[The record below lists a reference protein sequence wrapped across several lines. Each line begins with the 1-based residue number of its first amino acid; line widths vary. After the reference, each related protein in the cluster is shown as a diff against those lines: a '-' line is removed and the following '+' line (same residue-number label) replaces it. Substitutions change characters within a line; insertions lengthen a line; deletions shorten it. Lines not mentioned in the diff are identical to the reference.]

1 MSSTTVLP
9 QGEPRRLGS
18 AYVLDAR
25 IGAGAQGEVWR
36 GHRTESPGAPLA
48 VKLLR
53 AELLD
58 DGAVVERFIKERATL
73 LRVRSPY
80 VVGVRDMVIEGT
92 SFAIVM
98 DFVDGGDLRGLL
110 AASGPLRPAELCR
123 MGALMARG
131 LAAVHDA
138 GIVHRDLKPA
148 NVLIDW
154 GPQGRPAP
162 AAPAPA
168 PPPGPGRR
176 VDRSA
181 ATVPE
186 ALAATR
192 VVGAAQACTPKLAD
206 FGVARICDT
215 VSSSHVTG
223 AIGTPLYMAP
233 EILAPQAP
241 TTAADIYSLGVV
253 LYELA
258 CGVPP
263 FTGAP
268 AQVLAQHARRDA
280 GRPGG
285 VPDELWNLLAAML
298 AKHPEARPPAAAVAA
313 ELERLGPLLAAL
325 PACTPLTEPPA
336 SAPSLQPY
344 DWAQEAASTRSSAPS
359 GPAAP
364 SAPTWSSAPSGPTAP
379 SAPVPVGAAS
389 APAAYG
395 STAAPAAPAAYG
407 STAVYTGP
415 GPAPGSGPGPRPGR
429 PDSVHP
435 PAAPPRRRRRLI
447 PVIAVVLVVA
457 LAGGAIAWWVLGR
470 NRLPDSPSL
479 ADVVAAGAVTELQR
493 IPDSSALRVA
503 PDGGALA
510 TDDSGTWSLYDLNR
524 SNQAGVWSGECSEAA
539 FWTAK
544 ALLCE
549 NSGSEASLVKLDGST
564 SEVPGPV
571 DHNLIGSTATTAVL
585 IDDFSS
591 GSLIGMDSS
600 GKETWRVYGDFSGG
614 RVDNGFLVAY
624 DSKNKQVDVIAADS
638 GAVLLRRDVKTSPNF
653 GSRDEPLPGG
663 VGVDVGPEAFYVTDG
678 SSWTVYDATGK
689 EVRTISSSAPR
700 TSWVSS
706 APLKAEELADLIAA
720 APASGGVAV
729 HGRSR
734 TVTVT
739 VDTGAC
745 TAAVDGV
752 TITAARPAQSKD
764 CLLTPLGLAGDD
776 DVLVLQSG
784 LDPENQAAKDA
795 VVTAHRLKDGE
806 QTWSIK
812 GALKRVIAPSEQAQ
826 GEVASQ
832 PRLLMIQGSSYD
844 FNEVLYAVLP
854 E

>member
-36 GHRTESPGAPLA
+36 GHRTESPGTPLA

-98 DFVDGGDLRGLL
+98 DFVDGGDLRELL

-131 LAAVHDA
+131 LMAVHDA

-162 AAPAPA
+162 APPAPA
-168 PPPGPGRR
+168 SPPGPDRR
-176 VDRSA
+176 GVDRSA

-186 ALAATR
+186 VLAATR
-192 VVGAAQACTPKLAD
+192 VVGAAQTCTPKLAD

-344 DWAQEAASTRSSAPS
+344 DWAQEAATTRS
-359 GPAAP
+359 
-364 SAPTWSSAPSGPTAP
+364 SAPTWSSAPSGPTAS
-379 SAPVPVGAAS
+379 SAPVPAG
-389 APAAYG
+389 
-395 STAAPAAPAAYG
+395 TPAAPAAYG
-407 STAVYTGP
+407 STAVYTAP
-415 GPAPGSGPGPRPGR
+415 GPGPGPRPGR

-435 PAAPPRRRRRLI
+435 PAAPPRRRRRLLI
-447 PVIAVVLVVA
+447 PVIAVLLVVA

-470 NRLPDSPSL
+470 NRPDSPSL
-479 ADVVAAGAVTELQR
+479 ADVVAAGTVTELQR

-524 SNQAGVWSGECSEAA
+524 SNQASVWSGKCSETA

-549 NSGSEASLVKLDGST
+549 NSGSEASLVRLDGSA

-784 LDPENQAAKDA
+784 VDPESQAAKDA

-826 GEVASQ
+826 GEAASQ

>member
-1 MSSTTVLP
+1 M
-9 QGEPRRLGS
+9 
-18 AYVLDAR
+18 
-25 IGAGAQGEVWR
+25 
-36 GHRTESPGAPLA
+36 
-48 VKLLR
+48 R
-53 AELLD
+53 A
-58 DGAVVERFIKERATL
+58 F
-73 LRVRSPY
+73 
-80 VVGVRDMVIEGT
+80 
-92 SFAIVM
+92 
-98 DFVDGGDLRGLL
+98 
-110 AASGPLRPAELCR
+110 
-123 MGALMARG
+123 
-131 LAAVHDA
+131 
-138 GIVHRDLKPA
+138 
-148 NVLIDW
+148 
-154 GPQGRPAP
+154 
-162 AAPAPA
+162 
-168 PPPGPGRR
+168 RR
-176 VDRSA
+176 V
-181 ATVPE
+181 PE
-186 ALAATR
+186 
-192 VVGAAQACTPKLAD
+192 G
-206 FGVARICDT
+206 
-215 VSSSHVTG
+215 
-223 AIGTPLYMAP
+223 
-233 EILAPQAP
+233 
-241 TTAADIYSLGVV
+241 
-253 LYELA
+253 LA
-258 CGVPP
+258 CGLDDWERELLARLALEVRALLQADAPQGGGQSETSLPSPP
-263 FTGAP
+263 DP
-268 AQVLAQHARRDA
+268 V
-280 GRPGG
+280 RPGESERDRE
-285 VPDELWNLLAAML
+285 VL
-298 AKHPEARPPAAAVAA
+298 EA
-313 ELERLGPLLAAL
+313 LDFDL
-325 PACTPLTEPPA
+325 
-336 SAPSLQPY
+336 
-344 DWAQEAASTRSSAPS
+344 D
-359 GPAAP
+359 
-364 SAPTWSSAPSGPTAP
+364 APTNR
-379 SAPVPVGAAS
+379 VHVGSPNA
-389 APAAYG
+389 
-395 STAAPAAPAAYG
+395 
-407 STAVYTGP
+407 
-415 GPAPGSGPGPRPGR
+415 
-429 PDSVHP
+429 D
-435 PAAPPRRRRRLI
+435 
-447 PVIAVVLVVA
+447 PVIAVLLVVA

-470 NRLPDSPSL
+470 NRPDSPSL
-479 ADVVAAGAVTELQR
+479 ADVVAAGTVTELQR
-493 IPDSSALRVA
+493 IPDSSSLRVA

-524 SNQAGVWSGECSEAA
+524 SNQASVWSGKCSETA

-752 TITAARPAQSKD
+752 TITVTRSAESKD
-764 CLLTPLGLAGDD
+764 CFLTPLGLAGDD

-784 LDPENQAAKDA
+784 VDPESQAAKDA

-826 GEVASQ
+826 GEAASQ

>member
-36 GHRTESPGAPLA
+36 GHRTESPGTPLA

-98 DFVDGGDLRGLL
+98 DFVDGGDLRELL

-131 LAAVHDA
+131 LMAVHDA

-162 AAPAPA
+162 APPAPA
-168 PPPGPGRR
+168 SPPGPDRR
-176 VDRSA
+176 GVDRSA

-186 ALAATR
+186 VLAATR
-192 VVGAAQACTPKLAD
+192 VVGAAQTCTPKLAD

-313 ELERLGPLLAAL
+313 ELERLNPLLAAL

-344 DWAQEAASTRSSAPS
+344 DWAQEAATTRS
-359 GPAAP
+359 
-364 SAPTWSSAPSGPTAP
+364 SAPTWSSAPSGPTAS
-379 SAPVPVGAAS
+379 SAPVPAG
-389 APAAYG
+389 
-395 STAAPAAPAAYG
+395 TPAAPAAYG
-407 STAVYTGP
+407 STAVYTAP
-415 GPAPGSGPGPRPGR
+415 GPGPGPRPGR

-447 PVIAVVLVVA
+447 PVIAVLLVVA

-470 NRLPDSPSL
+470 NRPDSPSL
-479 ADVVAAGAVTELQR
+479 ADVVAAGTVTELQR
-493 IPDSSALRVA
+493 IPDSSSLRVA

-524 SNQAGVWSGECSEAA
+524 SNQASVWSGKCSETA

-549 NSGSEASLVKLDGST
+549 NSGSEASLVRLDGSA

-752 TITAARPAQSKD
+752 TITVTRSAESRD
-764 CLLTPLGLAGDD
+764 CFLTPLGLAGDD

-784 LDPENQAAKDA
+784 VDPESQAAKDA

-826 GEVASQ
+826 GEAASQ

>member
-36 GHRTESPGAPLA
+36 GHRTESPGTPLA

-98 DFVDGGDLRGLL
+98 DFVDGGDLRELL

-131 LAAVHDA
+131 LMAVHDA

-162 AAPAPA
+162 APPAPA
-168 PPPGPGRR
+168 SPPGPDRR
-176 VDRSA
+176 GVDRSA

-186 ALAATR
+186 VLAATR
-192 VVGAAQACTPKLAD
+192 VVGAAQTCTPKLAD

-313 ELERLGPLLAAL
+313 ELERLNPLLAAL

-344 DWAQEAASTRSSAPS
+344 DWAQEAATTRS
-359 GPAAP
+359 
-364 SAPTWSSAPSGPTAP
+364 SAPTWSSAPSGPTAS
-379 SAPVPVGAAS
+379 SAPVPAG
-389 APAAYG
+389 
-395 STAAPAAPAAYG
+395 TPAAPAAYG
-407 STAVYTGP
+407 STAVYTAP
-415 GPAPGSGPGPRPGR
+415 GPGPGPRPGR

-447 PVIAVVLVVA
+447 PVIAVLLVVA

-470 NRLPDSPSL
+470 NRPDSPSL
-479 ADVVAAGAVTELQR
+479 ADVVAAGTVTELQR
-493 IPDSSALRVA
+493 IPDSSSLRVA

-524 SNQAGVWSGECSEAA
+524 SNQASVWSGKCSETA

-549 NSGSEASLVKLDGST
+549 NSGSEASLVRLDGSA

-638 GAVLLRRDVKTSPNF
+638 GAVLLRRDVKTSPDF
-653 GSRDEPLPGG
+653 DSRDEPLPGG

-752 TITAARPAQSKD
+752 TITVTRSAESKD
-764 CLLTPLGLAGDD
+764 CFLTPLGLAGDD

-784 LDPENQAAKDA
+784 VDPESQAAKDA

-826 GEVASQ
+826 GEAVSQ

>member
-36 GHRTESPGAPLA
+36 GHRTESPGTPLA

-98 DFVDGGDLRGLL
+98 DFVDGGDLRELL

-131 LAAVHDA
+131 LMAVHDA

-162 AAPAPA
+162 APPVPAS
-168 PPPGPGRR
+168 PPGPDRR
-176 VDRSA
+176 GVDRSA

-186 ALAATR
+186 VLAATR
-192 VVGAAQACTPKLAD
+192 VVGAAQTCTPKLAD

-313 ELERLGPLLAAL
+313 ELERLGPLLTAL

-344 DWAQEAASTRSSAPS
+344 DWAQEAATTRS
-359 GPAAP
+359 
-364 SAPTWSSAPSGPTAP
+364 SAPTWSSAPSGPTAS
-379 SAPVPVGAAS
+379 SAPVPAG
-389 APAAYG
+389 
-395 STAAPAAPAAYG
+395 TPAAPAAYG
-407 STAVYTGP
+407 STAVYTAP
-415 GPAPGSGPGPRPGR
+415 GPGPGPRPGR

-435 PAAPPRRRRRLI
+435 PAAPPRRRRRLLI
-447 PVIAVVLVVA
+447 PVIAVLLVVA

-470 NRLPDSPSL
+470 NRPDSPSL
-479 ADVVAAGAVTELQR
+479 ADVVAAGTVTELQR
-493 IPDSSALRVA
+493 IPDSSSLRVA

-549 NSGSEASLVKLDGST
+549 NSGSEASLVRLDGSA

-638 GAVLLRRDVKTSPNF
+638 GAVLLRRDVKTSPDF
-653 GSRDEPLPGG
+653 DSRDEPLPGG

-784 LDPENQAAKDA
+784 VDPESQAAKDA

-826 GEVASQ
+826 GEAASQ

>member
-1 MSSTTVLP
+1 M
-9 QGEPRRLGS
+9 
-18 AYVLDAR
+18 
-25 IGAGAQGEVWR
+25 
-36 GHRTESPGAPLA
+36 
-48 VKLLR
+48 
-53 AELLD
+53 
-58 DGAVVERFIKERATL
+58 
-73 LRVRSPY
+73 
-80 VVGVRDMVIEGT
+80 
-92 SFAIVM
+92 
-98 DFVDGGDLRGLL
+98 
-110 AASGPLRPAELCR
+110 
-123 MGALMARG
+123 
-131 LAAVHDA
+131 
-138 GIVHRDLKPA
+138 
-148 NVLIDW
+148 
-154 GPQGRPAP
+154 
-162 AAPAPA
+162 
-168 PPPGPGRR
+168 
-176 VDRSA
+176 
-181 ATVPE
+181 
-186 ALAATR
+186 
-192 VVGAAQACTPKLAD
+192 
-206 FGVARICDT
+206 
-215 VSSSHVTG
+215 
-223 AIGTPLYMAP
+223 
-233 EILAPQAP
+233 
-241 TTAADIYSLGVV
+241 
-253 LYELA
+253 
-258 CGVPP
+258 
-263 FTGAP
+263 
-268 AQVLAQHARRDA
+268 
-280 GRPGG
+280 
-285 VPDELWNLLAAML
+285 
-298 AKHPEARPPAAAVAA
+298 
-313 ELERLGPLLAAL
+313 
-325 PACTPLTEPPA
+325 
-336 SAPSLQPY
+336 
-344 DWAQEAASTRSSAPS
+344 
-359 GPAAP
+359 
-364 SAPTWSSAPSGPTAP
+364 
-379 SAPVPVGAAS
+379 
-389 APAAYG
+389 
-395 STAAPAAPAAYG
+395 
-407 STAVYTGP
+407 
-415 GPAPGSGPGPRPGR
+415 
-429 PDSVHP
+429 
-435 PAAPPRRRRRLI
+435 
-447 PVIAVVLVVA
+447 LVVA

-549 NSGSEASLVKLDGST
+549 NSGSEASLVKLDGSA

-653 GSRDEPLPGG
+653 GSRDEHLPGG

-826 GEVASQ
+826 GEAASQ

>member
-36 GHRTESPGAPLA
+36 GHRVENPGTPLA

-110 AASGPLRPAELCR
+110 ASSGPLRPGELCR

-162 AAPAPA
+162 APPAASAPA
-168 PPPGPGRR
+168 PPPGPGRRR

-192 VVGAAQACTPKLAD
+192 VVGAAQTCTPKLAD

-215 VSSSHVTG
+215 VASSHVTG

-241 TTAADIYSLGVV
+241 TTAADVYSLGVV

-263 FTGAP
+263 FTGTP

-285 VPDELWNLLAAML
+285 VPEELWNLLTAML

-313 ELERLGPLLAAL
+313 ELERLNPLLAAL
-325 PACTPLTEPPA
+325 PPCTPLTEPPA

-344 DWAQEAASTRSSAPS
+344 DWAQEAAQTRSAAPS

-364 SAPTWSSAPSGPTAP
+364 AAPAGYGPTA
-379 SAPVPVGAAS
+379 VH
-389 APAAYG
+389 
-395 STAAPAAPAAYG
+395 
-407 STAVYTGP
+407 TGP
-415 GPAPGSGPGPRPGR
+415 GPAAGPGPQPGR

-435 PAAPPRRRRRLI
+435 PAAPPRRRRLI

-539 FWTAK
+539 FWTAE

-764 CLLTPLGLAGDD
+764 CFLTPLGLAGDD

>member
-162 AAPAPA
+162 APPVPAS
-168 PPPGPGRR
+168 PPGPDRR
-176 VDRSA
+176 GVDRSA

-186 ALAATR
+186 VLAATR
-192 VVGAAQACTPKLAD
+192 VVGAAQTCTPKLAD

-313 ELERLGPLLAAL
+313 ELERLGPLLTAL

-344 DWAQEAASTRSSAPS
+344 DWAQEAATTRS
-359 GPAAP
+359 
-364 SAPTWSSAPSGPTAP
+364 SAPTWSSAPSGPTAS
-379 SAPVPVGAAS
+379 SAPVPAG
-389 APAAYG
+389 
-395 STAAPAAPAAYG
+395 TPAAPAAYG
-407 STAVYTGP
+407 STAVYTAP
-415 GPAPGSGPGPRPGR
+415 GPGPGPRPGR

-435 PAAPPRRRRRLI
+435 PAAPPRRRRRLLI
-447 PVIAVVLVVA
+447 PVIAVLLVVA

-479 ADVVAAGAVTELQR
+479 ADVVAAGTVTELQR

-549 NSGSEASLVKLDGST
+549 NSGSEASLVRLDGST

-638 GAVLLRRDVKTSPNF
+638 GAVLLRRDVKTSPDF
-653 GSRDEPLPGG
+653 DSRDEPLPGG

-729 HGRSR
+729 RGRSR

-739 VDTGAC
+739 IDTGAC

-752 TITAARPAQSKD
+752 TITVTRSAESKD
-764 CLLTPLGLAGDD
+764 CFLTPLGLAGDD

-784 LDPENQAAKDA
+784 VDPESQAAKDA

-826 GEVASQ
+826 GEAASQ

>member
-36 GHRTESPGAPLA
+36 GHRTESPGTPLA

-98 DFVDGGDLRGLL
+98 DFVDGGDLRELL

-131 LAAVHDA
+131 LMAVHDA

-162 AAPAPA
+162 APPVPAS
-168 PPPGPGRR
+168 PPGPDRR
-176 VDRSA
+176 GVDRSA

-186 ALAATR
+186 VLAATR
-192 VVGAAQACTPKLAD
+192 VVGAAQTCTPKLAD

-313 ELERLGPLLAAL
+313 ELERLGPLLTAL

-344 DWAQEAASTRSSAPS
+344 DWAQEAATTRS
-359 GPAAP
+359 
-364 SAPTWSSAPSGPTAP
+364 SAPTWSSAPSGPTAS
-379 SAPVPVGAAS
+379 SAPVPAG
-389 APAAYG
+389 
-395 STAAPAAPAAYG
+395 TPAAPAAYG
-407 STAVYTGP
+407 STAVYTAP
-415 GPAPGSGPGPRPGR
+415 GPGPGPRPGR

-435 PAAPPRRRRRLI
+435 PAAPPRRRRRLLI
-447 PVIAVVLVVA
+447 PVIAVLLVVA

-470 NRLPDSPSL
+470 NRPDSPSL
-479 ADVVAAGAVTELQR
+479 ADVVAAGTVTELQR
-493 IPDSSALRVA
+493 IPDSSSLRVA

-524 SNQAGVWSGECSEAA
+524 SNQASVWSGKCSETA

-549 NSGSEASLVKLDGST
+549 NSGSEASLVRLDGSA

-638 GAVLLRRDVKTSPNF
+638 GAVLLRRDVKTSPDF
-653 GSRDEPLPGG
+653 DSRDEPLPGG

-752 TITAARPAQSKD
+752 TITVTRSAESKD
-764 CLLTPLGLAGDD
+764 CFLTPLGLAGDD

-784 LDPENQAAKDA
+784 VDPESQAAKDA

-826 GEVASQ
+826 GEAASQ

>member
-98 DFVDGGDLRGLL
+98 DFVDGGDLRELL

-131 LAAVHDA
+131 LMAVHDA

-162 AAPAPA
+162 APPAPA
-168 PPPGPGRR
+168 SPPGPDRR
-176 VDRSA
+176 GVDRSA

-186 ALAATR
+186 VLAATR
-192 VVGAAQACTPKLAD
+192 VVGAAQTCTPKLAD

-313 ELERLGPLLAAL
+313 ELERLNPLLAAL

-344 DWAQEAASTRSSAPS
+344 DWAQEAATTRS
-359 GPAAP
+359 
-364 SAPTWSSAPSGPTAP
+364 SAPTWSSAPSGPTAS
-379 SAPVPVGAAS
+379 SAPVPAG
-389 APAAYG
+389 
-395 STAAPAAPAAYG
+395 TPAAPAAYG
-407 STAVYTGP
+407 STAVYTAP
-415 GPAPGSGPGPRPGR
+415 GPGPGPRPGR

-435 PAAPPRRRRRLI
+435 PAAPPRRRRRRLI
-447 PVIAVVLVVA
+447 PVIAVLLVVA

-470 NRLPDSPSL
+470 NRPDSPSL
-479 ADVVAAGAVTELQR
+479 ADVVAAGTVTELQR
-493 IPDSSALRVA
+493 IPDSSSLRVA

-524 SNQAGVWSGECSEAA
+524 SNQASVWSGKCSETA

-549 NSGSEASLVKLDGST
+549 NSGSEASLVRLDGSA

-638 GAVLLRRDVKTSPNF
+638 GAVLLRRDVKTSPDF
-653 GSRDEPLPGG
+653 DSRDEPLPGG

-752 TITAARPAQSKD
+752 TITVTRSAESKD
-764 CLLTPLGLAGDD
+764 CFLTPLGLAGDD

-784 LDPENQAAKDA
+784 VDSESQAAKDA

-826 GEVASQ
+826 GEAASQ

>member
-36 GHRTESPGAPLA
+36 GHRVENPGTPLA

-110 AASGPLRPAELCR
+110 ASSGPLRPGELCR

-162 AAPAPA
+162 APPAASAPA
-168 PPPGPGRR
+168 PPPGPGRRR

-192 VVGAAQACTPKLAD
+192 VVGAAQTCTPKLAD

-263 FTGAP
+263 FTGTP

-285 VPDELWNLLAAML
+285 VPEELWNLLTAML

-344 DWAQEAASTRSSAPS
+344 DWAQETAQTRS
-359 GPAAP
+359 
-364 SAPTWSSAPSGPTAP
+364 SAPTWSSAPSGSTAS
-379 SAPVPVGAAS
+379 SAPAPAAPPGYGSPVRYAAPGSAPDPTVPYPASAAS
-389 APAAYG
+389 AP
-395 STAAPAAPAAYG
+395 TDPQPD
-407 STAVYTGP
+407 P
-415 GPAPGSGPGPRPGR
+415 GPAP
-429 PDSVHP
+429 
-435 PAAPPRRRRRLI
+435 PAGYPSAPPRRRRRLI
-447 PVIAVVLVVA
+447 PVIAVLLVVA

-539 FWTAK
+539 FWTAE

-614 RVDNGFLVAY
+614 RVNNGFLVAY

-729 HGRSR
+729 RGKSR

-745 TAAVDGV
+745 TAAVDKV

>member
-36 GHRTESPGAPLA
+36 GHRTESPGTPLA

-98 DFVDGGDLRGLL
+98 DFVDGGDLRELL

-131 LAAVHDA
+131 LMAVHDA

-162 AAPAPA
+162 APPAPA
-168 PPPGPGRR
+168 SPPGPDRR
-176 VDRSA
+176 GVDRSA

-186 ALAATR
+186 VLAATR
-192 VVGAAQACTPKLAD
+192 VVGAAQTCTPKLAD

-313 ELERLGPLLAAL
+313 ELERLGPLLTAL

-344 DWAQEAASTRSSAPS
+344 DWAQEAATTRS
-359 GPAAP
+359 
-364 SAPTWSSAPSGPTAP
+364 SAPTWSSAPSGPTAS
-379 SAPVPVGAAS
+379 SAPVPAG
-389 APAAYG
+389 
-395 STAAPAAPAAYG
+395 TPAAPAAYG
-407 STAVYTGP
+407 STAVYTAP
-415 GPAPGSGPGPRPGR
+415 GPGPGPRPGR

-435 PAAPPRRRRRLI
+435 PAAPPRRRRRLLI
-447 PVIAVVLVVA
+447 PVIAVLLVVA

-470 NRLPDSPSL
+470 NRPDSPSL
-479 ADVVAAGAVTELQR
+479 ADVVAAGTVTELQR
-493 IPDSSALRVA
+493 IPDSSSLRVA

-524 SNQAGVWSGECSEAA
+524 SNQASVWSGKCSETA

-549 NSGSEASLVKLDGST
+549 NSGSEASLVRLDGSA

-638 GAVLLRRDVKTSPNF
+638 GAVLLRRDVKTSPDF
-653 GSRDEPLPGG
+653 DSRDEPLPGG

-752 TITAARPAQSKD
+752 TITVTRSAESKD
-764 CLLTPLGLAGDD
+764 CFLTPLGLAGDD

-784 LDPENQAAKDA
+784 VDPESQAAKDA

-826 GEVASQ
+826 GEAASQ

>member
-36 GHRTESPGAPLA
+36 GHRTESPGTPLA

-98 DFVDGGDLRGLL
+98 DFVDGGDLRELL

-131 LAAVHDA
+131 LMAVHDA

-162 AAPAPA
+162 APPAPA
-168 PPPGPGRR
+168 SPPGPDRR
-176 VDRSA
+176 GVDRSA

-186 ALAATR
+186 VLAATR
-192 VVGAAQACTPKLAD
+192 VVGAAQTCTPKLAD

-313 ELERLGPLLAAL
+313 ELERLGPLLTAL

-344 DWAQEAASTRSSAPS
+344 DWAQEAATTRS
-359 GPAAP
+359 
-364 SAPTWSSAPSGPTAP
+364 SAPTWSSAPSGPTAS
-379 SAPVPVGAAS
+379 SAPVPAG
-389 APAAYG
+389 
-395 STAAPAAPAAYG
+395 TPAAPAAYG
-407 STAVYTGP
+407 STAVYTAP
-415 GPAPGSGPGPRPGR
+415 GPGPGPRPGR

-447 PVIAVVLVVA
+447 PVIAVLLVVA

-470 NRLPDSPSL
+470 NRPDSPSL
-479 ADVVAAGAVTELQR
+479 ADVVAAGTVTELQR
-493 IPDSSALRVA
+493 IPDSSSLRVA

-524 SNQAGVWSGECSEAA
+524 SNQASVWSGKCSETA

-549 NSGSEASLVKLDGST
+549 NSGSEASLVRLDGSA

-638 GAVLLRRDVKTSPNF
+638 GAVLLRRDVKTSPDF
-653 GSRDEPLPGG
+653 DSRDEPLPGG

-752 TITAARPAQSKD
+752 TITVTRSAESKD
-764 CLLTPLGLAGDD
+764 CFLTPLGLAGDD

-784 LDPENQAAKDA
+784 VDPESQAAKDA

-826 GEVASQ
+826 GEAASQ

>member
-1 MSSTTVLP
+1 M
-9 QGEPRRLGS
+9 
-18 AYVLDAR
+18 
-25 IGAGAQGEVWR
+25 
-36 GHRTESPGAPLA
+36 
-48 VKLLR
+48 
-53 AELLD
+53 
-58 DGAVVERFIKERATL
+58 
-73 LRVRSPY
+73 
-80 VVGVRDMVIEGT
+80 
-92 SFAIVM
+92 
-98 DFVDGGDLRGLL
+98 
-110 AASGPLRPAELCR
+110 
-123 MGALMARG
+123 
-131 LAAVHDA
+131 
-138 GIVHRDLKPA
+138 
-148 NVLIDW
+148 
-154 GPQGRPAP
+154 
-162 AAPAPA
+162 
-168 PPPGPGRR
+168 
-176 VDRSA
+176 
-181 ATVPE
+181 
-186 ALAATR
+186 
-192 VVGAAQACTPKLAD
+192 
-206 FGVARICDT
+206 
-215 VSSSHVTG
+215 
-223 AIGTPLYMAP
+223 
-233 EILAPQAP
+233 
-241 TTAADIYSLGVV
+241 
-253 LYELA
+253 
-258 CGVPP
+258 
-263 FTGAP
+263 
-268 AQVLAQHARRDA
+268 
-280 GRPGG
+280 
-285 VPDELWNLLAAML
+285 
-298 AKHPEARPPAAAVAA
+298 
-313 ELERLGPLLAAL
+313 
-325 PACTPLTEPPA
+325 
-336 SAPSLQPY
+336 
-344 DWAQEAASTRSSAPS
+344 
-359 GPAAP
+359 
-364 SAPTWSSAPSGPTAP
+364 
-379 SAPVPVGAAS
+379 
-389 APAAYG
+389 
-395 STAAPAAPAAYG
+395 
-407 STAVYTGP
+407 
-415 GPAPGSGPGPRPGR
+415 
-429 PDSVHP
+429 
-435 PAAPPRRRRRLI
+435 
-447 PVIAVVLVVA
+447 
-457 LAGGAIAWWVLGR
+457 
-470 NRLPDSPSL
+470 
-479 ADVVAAGAVTELQR
+479 
-493 IPDSSALRVA
+493 
-503 PDGGALA
+503 
-510 TDDSGTWSLYDLNR
+510 
-524 SNQAGVWSGECSEAA
+524 WSGECSEAA

-729 HGRSR
+729 RGRSR

-739 VDTGAC
+739 IDTGAC

>member
-36 GHRTESPGAPLA
+36 GHRTESPGTPLA

-98 DFVDGGDLRGLL
+98 DFVDGGDLRELL

-131 LAAVHDA
+131 LMAVHDA

-162 AAPAPA
+162 APPAPA
-168 PPPGPGRR
+168 SPPGPDRR
-176 VDRSA
+176 GVDRSA

-186 ALAATR
+186 VLAATR
-192 VVGAAQACTPKLAD
+192 VVGAAQTCTPKLAD

-313 ELERLGPLLAAL
+313 ELERLGPLLTAL

-344 DWAQEAASTRSSAPS
+344 DWAQEAATTRS
-359 GPAAP
+359 
-364 SAPTWSSAPSGPTAP
+364 SAPTWSSAPSGPTAS
-379 SAPVPVGAAS
+379 SAPVPAG
-389 APAAYG
+389 
-395 STAAPAAPAAYG
+395 TPAAPAAYG
-407 STAVYTGP
+407 STAVYTAP
-415 GPAPGSGPGPRPGR
+415 GPGPGPRPGR

-447 PVIAVVLVVA
+447 PVIAVLLVVA

-470 NRLPDSPSL
+470 NRPDSPSL
-479 ADVVAAGAVTELQR
+479 ADVVAAGTVTELQR
-493 IPDSSALRVA
+493 IPDSSSLRVA

-752 TITAARPAQSKD
+752 TITVTRSAESKD
-764 CLLTPLGLAGDD
+764 CFLTPLGLAGDD

-784 LDPENQAAKDA
+784 VDPESQAAKDA

-826 GEVASQ
+826 GEAASQ

>member
-1 MSSTTVLP
+1 M
-9 QGEPRRLGS
+9 
-18 AYVLDAR
+18 
-25 IGAGAQGEVWR
+25 
-36 GHRTESPGAPLA
+36 
-48 VKLLR
+48 
-53 AELLD
+53 
-58 DGAVVERFIKERATL
+58 
-73 LRVRSPY
+73 
-80 VVGVRDMVIEGT
+80 
-92 SFAIVM
+92 
-98 DFVDGGDLRGLL
+98 
-110 AASGPLRPAELCR
+110 
-123 MGALMARG
+123 
-131 LAAVHDA
+131 
-138 GIVHRDLKPA
+138 
-148 NVLIDW
+148 
-154 GPQGRPAP
+154 
-162 AAPAPA
+162 
-168 PPPGPGRR
+168 
-176 VDRSA
+176 
-181 ATVPE
+181 
-186 ALAATR
+186 
-192 VVGAAQACTPKLAD
+192 
-206 FGVARICDT
+206 
-215 VSSSHVTG
+215 
-223 AIGTPLYMAP
+223 
-233 EILAPQAP
+233 
-241 TTAADIYSLGVV
+241 
-253 LYELA
+253 
-258 CGVPP
+258 
-263 FTGAP
+263 
-268 AQVLAQHARRDA
+268 
-280 GRPGG
+280 
-285 VPDELWNLLAAML
+285 
-298 AKHPEARPPAAAVAA
+298 
-313 ELERLGPLLAAL
+313 
-325 PACTPLTEPPA
+325 
-336 SAPSLQPY
+336 
-344 DWAQEAASTRSSAPS
+344 
-359 GPAAP
+359 
-364 SAPTWSSAPSGPTAP
+364 
-379 SAPVPVGAAS
+379 
-389 APAAYG
+389 
-395 STAAPAAPAAYG
+395 
-407 STAVYTGP
+407 
-415 GPAPGSGPGPRPGR
+415 
-429 PDSVHP
+429 
-435 PAAPPRRRRRLI
+435 
-447 PVIAVVLVVA
+447 LVVA

-764 CLLTPLGLAGDD
+764 CFLTPLGLAGDD

-826 GEVASQ
+826 GEAASH

>member
-1 MSSTTVLP
+1 M
-9 QGEPRRLGS
+9 
-18 AYVLDAR
+18 
-25 IGAGAQGEVWR
+25 
-36 GHRTESPGAPLA
+36 
-48 VKLLR
+48 
-53 AELLD
+53 
-58 DGAVVERFIKERATL
+58 
-73 LRVRSPY
+73 
-80 VVGVRDMVIEGT
+80 
-92 SFAIVM
+92 
-98 DFVDGGDLRGLL
+98 
-110 AASGPLRPAELCR
+110 
-123 MGALMARG
+123 
-131 LAAVHDA
+131 
-138 GIVHRDLKPA
+138 
-148 NVLIDW
+148 
-154 GPQGRPAP
+154 
-162 AAPAPA
+162 
-168 PPPGPGRR
+168 
-176 VDRSA
+176 
-181 ATVPE
+181 
-186 ALAATR
+186 
-192 VVGAAQACTPKLAD
+192 
-206 FGVARICDT
+206 
-215 VSSSHVTG
+215 
-223 AIGTPLYMAP
+223 
-233 EILAPQAP
+233 
-241 TTAADIYSLGVV
+241 
-253 LYELA
+253 
-258 CGVPP
+258 
-263 FTGAP
+263 
-268 AQVLAQHARRDA
+268 
-280 GRPGG
+280 
-285 VPDELWNLLAAML
+285 
-298 AKHPEARPPAAAVAA
+298 
-313 ELERLGPLLAAL
+313 
-325 PACTPLTEPPA
+325 
-336 SAPSLQPY
+336 
-344 DWAQEAASTRSSAPS
+344 
-359 GPAAP
+359 
-364 SAPTWSSAPSGPTAP
+364 
-379 SAPVPVGAAS
+379 
-389 APAAYG
+389 
-395 STAAPAAPAAYG
+395 
-407 STAVYTGP
+407 
-415 GPAPGSGPGPRPGR
+415 
-429 PDSVHP
+429 
-435 PAAPPRRRRRLI
+435 
-447 PVIAVVLVVA
+447 LVVA

-479 ADVVAAGAVTELQR
+479 ADVVAAGTVTELQR

-729 HGRSR
+729 RGRSR

-739 VDTGAC
+739 IDTGAC

>member
-36 GHRTESPGAPLA
+36 GHRTESPGTPLA

-58 DGAVVERFIKERATL
+58 NGDVVERFIKERATL

-110 AASGPLRPAELCR
+110 ASSGPLRPAELCR

-313 ELERLGPLLAAL
+313 ELERLSPLLAAL

-344 DWAQEAASTRSSAPS
+344 DWAQEAATTR
-359 GPAAP
+359 
-364 SAPTWSSAPSGPTAP
+364 SSAPSGPTAP
-379 SAPVPVGAAS
+379 SAPAPVGAAS

-395 STAAPAAPAAYG
+395 STA
-407 STAVYTGP
+407 VYTGP
-415 GPAPGSGPGPRPGR
+415 SPAPGSGPRPGR

-435 PAAPPRRRRRLI
+435 PAAPPRRRRRILI
-447 PVIAVVLVVA
+447 PVIVVVLVVA

-510 TDDSGTWSLYDLNR
+510 TDDLGTWSLYDLNR

-739 VDTGAC
+739 IDTGAC

-826 GEVASQ
+826 GEAASQ

>member
-98 DFVDGGDLRGLL
+98 DFVDGGDLRELL

-298 AKHPEARPPAAAVAA
+298 AKHPLPPA
-313 ELERLGPLLAAL
+313 LRLGAGGRVHPLLRPHLVLRPLRSDGAL
-325 PACTPLTEPPA
+325 
-336 SAPSLQPY
+336 
-344 DWAQEAASTRSSAPS
+344 
-359 GPAAP
+359 GPRP
-364 SAPTWSSAPSGPTAP
+364 GRDPRGLRLPRGPR
-379 SAPVPVGAAS
+379 
-389 APAAYG
+389 
-395 STAAPAAPAAYG
+395 
-407 STAVYTGP
+407 GP
-415 GPAPGSGPGPRPGR
+415 RRLRLHRRLHRPGPRPGFGPRAAAR
-429 PDSVHP
+429 PAGLRP
-435 PAAPPRRRRRLI
+435 PARRAAAPSSSPHPRHRRRARRGPRRRRHRL
-447 PVIAVVLVVA
+447 V
-457 LAGGAIAWWVLGR
+457 G
-470 NRLPDSPSL
+470 
-479 ADVVAAGAVTELQR
+479 AGAQPAARQPLPGR
-493 IPDSSALRVA
+493 HRRRLRVA

-549 NSGSEASLVKLDGST
+549 NSGSEASLVRLDGST

-832 PRLLMIQGSSYD
+832 PRLLMIQGRSYD

>member
-36 GHRTESPGAPLA
+36 GHRTESPGTPLA

-98 DFVDGGDLRGLL
+98 DFVDGGDLRELL

-131 LAAVHDA
+131 LMAVHDA

-162 AAPAPA
+162 APPVPAS
-168 PPPGPGRR
+168 PPGPDRR
-176 VDRSA
+176 GVDRSA

-186 ALAATR
+186 VLAATR
-192 VVGAAQACTPKLAD
+192 VVGAAQTCTPKLAD

-313 ELERLGPLLAAL
+313 ELERLGPLLTAL

-344 DWAQEAASTRSSAPS
+344 DWAQEAATTRS
-359 GPAAP
+359 
-364 SAPTWSSAPSGPTAP
+364 SAPTWSSAPSGPTAS
-379 SAPVPVGAAS
+379 SAPVPAG
-389 APAAYG
+389 
-395 STAAPAAPAAYG
+395 TPAAPAAYG
-407 STAVYTGP
+407 STAVYTAP
-415 GPAPGSGPGPRPGR
+415 GPGPGPRPGR

-435 PAAPPRRRRRLI
+435 PAAPPRRRRRILI
-447 PVIAVVLVVA
+447 PVIVVVLVVA

-470 NRLPDSPSL
+470 NRPDSPSL
-479 ADVVAAGAVTELQR
+479 ADVVAAGTVTELQR

-510 TDDSGTWSLYDLNR
+510 TDDLGTWSLYDLNR
-524 SNQAGVWSGECSEAA
+524 SNQASVWSGKCSETA

-549 NSGSEASLVKLDGST
+549 NSGSEASLVRLDGSA

-638 GAVLLRRDVKTSPNF
+638 GAVLLRRDVKTSPDF
-653 GSRDEPLPGG
+653 DSRDEPLPGG

-752 TITAARPAQSKD
+752 TITVTRSAESKD
-764 CLLTPLGLAGDD
+764 CFLTPLGLAGDD

-784 LDPENQAAKDA
+784 VDPESQAAKDA

-826 GEVASQ
+826 GEAASQ

>member
-58 DGAVVERFIKERATL
+58 NGAVVERFIKERATL

-110 AASGPLRPAELCR
+110 ASSGPLRPAELCR

-154 GPQGRPAP
+154 GPRGRP
-162 AAPAPA
+162 APAPA
-168 PPPGPGRR
+168 PPPGPDRRR

-186 ALAATR
+186 ALAAPR
-192 VVGAAQACTPKLAD
+192 VVGAARTCTPKLAD

-215 VSSSHVTG
+215 VASSHVTG

-280 GRPGG
+280 GRPDG

-313 ELERLGPLLAAL
+313 ELERLSPLLAAL
-325 PACTPLTEPPA
+325 PACTPLTEPPP

-344 DWAQEAASTRSSAPS
+344 DWAQEAAQTRSAAPAWPS
-359 GPAAP
+359 G
-364 SAPTWSSAPSGPTAP
+364 PSGPTAP
-379 SAPVPVGAAS
+379 SAP
-389 APAAYG
+389 APAR
-395 STAAPAAPAAYG
+395 TPAAPASLVGYG
-407 STAVYTGP
+407 STAVYT
-415 GPAPGSGPGPRPGR
+415 APGPGPRPGR

-435 PAAPPRRRRRLI
+435 PAAPPRRRRRLLI
-447 PVIAVVLVVA
+447 PVIAVLLAVA

-479 ADVVAAGAVTELQR
+479 ADVVAAGTVTELQR
-493 IPDSSALRVA
+493 IPDGSSLRVS

-510 TDDSGTWSLYDLNR
+510 TDDLGTWSLYDLNR
-524 SNQAGVWSGECSEAA
+524 SNQASVWSGECSDAA
-539 FWTAK
+539 FWTAE

-571 DHNLIGSTATTAVL
+571 DHNLIGSTAATAVL

-600 GKETWRVYGDFSGG
+600 GKETWRIYGDFSGG
-614 RVDNGFLVAY
+614 RVSNGFLVAY

-638 GAVLLRRDVKTSPNF
+638 GAVLLRRDVKISPGF
-653 GSRDEPLPGG
+653 DARDESLPGG

-689 EVRTISSSAPR
+689 KVRTIDSSAPR

-729 HGRSR
+729 RGKSR

-745 TAAVDGV
+745 TAAVGGV
-752 TITAARPAQSKD
+752 TITATRSAESKD
-764 CLLTPLGLAGDD
+764 CFLTPLGLAGDD

-784 LDPENQAAKDA
+784 VDSEDRTAKDA
-795 VVTAHRLKDGE
+795 VVTAHRLKDGG

-812 GALKRVIAPSEQAQ
+812 GVLERVIAPSEQAQ
-826 GEVASQ
+826 GEAASQ